1 MMKGLLAT
9 GLVPGQSET
18 TVMKK
23 TQRVLAET
31 ETPPT
36 KDKGPIK
43 PAPGAPWRQ
52 TAHLGF
58 LRTRE
63 GASVGG

>member
-9 GLVPGQSET
+9 GLVPVQSET

-31 ETPPT
+31 ENTT
-36 KDKGPIK
+36 N
-43 PAPGAPWRQ
+43 
-52 TAHLGF
+52 
-58 LRTRE
+58 
-63 GASVGG
+63 